1 MTMAFLG
8 ACAYDF
14 AEYRKVRL
22 LKENGYNAIRSSH
35 NPCSEAM
42 LRACDELG
50 VLMADEYVD
59 EWYIHKTKHDYAD
72 QVEKNFREDLT
83 AIVDRDYNHPKR
95 DHVLHRKRGG
105 RDRQKRESSCAV
117 R

>member
-1 MTMAFLG
+1 MILRGACIHHDNGLLG

-59 EWYIHKTKHDYAD
+59 RVVHPQD
-72 QVEKNFREDLT
+72 QSMIMQTRWRRISART
-83 AIVDRDYNHPKR
+83 
-95 DHVLHRKRGG
+95 
-105 RDRQKRESSCAV
+105 
-117 R
+117 